1 MEAHGLSASGRASV
15 RGARQLLVRRAEGCI
30 LAALL
35 YLVGSF
41 AALAYAGTVVVLARQ
56 GGLLPALTA
65 NPLWL
70 LVAVVSLGLGRLVAL
85 AEAANGTLR
94 RLDGWRSEAG
104 SRIGVRGKS
113 VAEVLEQVRDRLP
126 PKADAE
132 PGAAA
137 DRPLGPGSFAPQQ
150 GRLLS

>member
-1 MEAHGLSASGRASV
+1 
-15 RGARQLLVRRAEGCI
+15 

-35 YLVGSF
+35 SLVGLF
-41 AALAYAGTVVVLARQ
+41 AALVYAGTVVVLARQ
-56 GGLLPALTA
+56 GDLLPALTA

-70 LVAVVSLGLGRLVAL
+70 LVAVVALGLGRLVAL

-94 RLDGWRSEAG
+94 RLDGWRTEAG

-126 PKADAE
+126 PRPDAE
-132 PGAAA
+132 PTAAPDPA
-137 DRPLGPGSFAPQQ
+137 RTTAFRGP
-150 GRLLS
+150 